1 MGVQRR
7 AVRCPE
13 IAPLVPADS
22 RIDYLAE
29 IGSKTWAIEHTLIE
43 AFPDPCATA
52 RLLEASSSFE
62 LFSLSSV
69 ILLALAGIARPFD

>member
-1 MGVQRR
+1 
-7 AVRCPE
+7 
-13 IAPLVPADS
+13 VPADT

-43 AFPDPCATA
+43 AFPGPCATA

-69 ILLALAGIARPFD
+69 ILLVLAGIARPFD